1 MFRVCLPGVFLLL
14 CGSLA
19 GVHGYAATFE
29 QVAAEA
35 EAARDAHDVPRAIE
49 LYRSA
54 VALHPDW
61 QAGWW
66 FLGTLLYGS
75 RQYADARNAIQHLA
89 DLNHNAGPAWG
100 LLGLCESETGDYVD
114 ALRHVQKAL
123 TIDGERQSELEDVLR
138 SREALLL
145 TRNGQ
150 FDTAIERYVQ
160 FLRGGAPSEPLLA
173 ALGVAALR
181 WPLLPAEVPA
191 EQQKLIV
198 RAGKAYLAMI
208 SADPQ
213 AAGKSLR
220 ELVEAFPSEPGVHY
234 LYASWL
240 IKSDQD
246 LEIAELK
253 RELSIA
259 PGSAVA
265 NQMLAWTLLQ
275 HGDIESAFPYAEAAI
290 RANAESPIAQAV
302 WGRVLAETG
311 HVKDAIHYLESSAS
325 VDPNNLETRI
335 ALASAY
341 GRAGRYQDA
350 MRERREALKLK
361 EEAHGARN

>member
-1 MFRVCLPGVFLLL
+1 MFRVCLPGVFLCLWI
-14 CGSLA
+14 SLPGLPA
-19 GVHGYAATFE
+19 RAATFE
-29 QVAAEA
+29 QLAADA
-35 EAARDAHDVPRAIE
+35 DAARNAHDVPRAIE

-54 VALHPDW
+54 VGLHPDW
-61 QAGWW
+61 QPGWW

-75 RQYADARNAIQHLA
+75 KQYADARDALQHLT
-89 DLNHNAGPAWG
+89 DLNNNAGPAWG
-100 LLGLCESETGDYVD
+100 LLGLCESETGDY
-114 ALRHVQKAL
+114 ALALGHIQKAL
-123 TIDGERQSELEDVLR
+123 TIDGESQSQLEDVLR

-150 FDTAIERYVQ
+150 FDTAIDRYVQ
-160 FLRGGAPSEPLLA
+160 FFRGGAPSEPLLA
-173 ALGVAALR
+173 ALGLAALH
-181 WPLLPAEVPA
+181 WPMLPAEVPPERQELA
-191 EQQKLIV
+191 V
-198 RAGKAYLAMI
+198 RAGRAYLAMI

-220 ELVEAFPSEPGVHY
+220 ELVDAYPSQPGVHY

-240 IKSDQD
+240 MKSDQD

-259 PGSAVA
+259 PGSAAA

-275 HGDIESAFPYAEAAI
+275 HGDIASAAPYAEAAI

-311 HVKDAIHYLESSAS
+311 RVKDGIHYLESSAGM
-325 VDPNNLETRI
+325 DPRNLETHI

-341 GRAGRYQDA
+341 GQAGRYEEA